1 MLLCRLAPG
10 EAAVGQWTLPG
21 GGIDFGENLL
31 AALKREIAEETGLT
45 LERADLWDAHDELIV
60 RDETDYHAVRV
71 VYHVTVAEGRP
82 RAEEDGSTDL
92 CGFFSP
98 SEIGQMPHVP
108 LVDVA
113 LSLLKRGL
121 PASSGG
127 V

>member
-1 MLLCRLAPG
+1 MLLCRLGPG

-31 AALKREIAEETGLT
+31 AALRREIAEETGLT
-45 LERADLWDAHDELIV
+45 VEQAELWDAHDELIV

-71 VYHVTVAEGRP
+71 VYRVTVAEGRP

-92 CGFFSP
+92 CGYFSP
-98 SEIGQMPHVP
+98 SEIGRMPHVP

-113 LSLLKRGL
+113 LDLLTRGR
-121 PASSGG
+121 PAPTDG